1 MLMLKRDELST
12 IGYGTMHVET
22 HKHYLNNFAY
32 NITLSCDKLE
42 NVSHILYVFFGVYE
56 SLVVV

>member
-1 MLMLKRDELST
+1 
-12 IGYGTMHVET
+12 MHVET

-32 NITLSCDKLE
+32 NITFSCDKLE

-56 SLVVV
+56 SLIVL